1 MKNIFESIYQEVQKI
16 HADYDAAK
24 EACSEEGKNA
34 ARAEYEKLCE
44 RINEKGAAFIR
55 IARAY
60 REARDKGNEH
70 VDFHDV
76 IWDKDVEGLITCM
89 REHGIEHF
97 TFSSGWSS
105 AVETAWLFQENG
117 CKLEGMA
124 EINGTCTAFMSDEY
138 ERVPAYVFSIT

>member
-1 MKNIFESIYQEVQKI
+1 MENIFESIYQELQRI

-24 EACSEEGKNA
+24 EADNEAGKNA
-34 ARAEYEKLCE
+34 ARTDYEKLCE
-44 RINEKGAAFIR
+44 RINEKGAAFVR

-70 VDFHDV
+70 IDFHDV

-89 REHGIEHF
+89 RGNGIEHF

-117 CKLEGMA
+117 CTLEGLIR
-124 EINGTCTAFMSDEY
+124 INGDSKGFGEEGY
-138 ERVPAYVFSIT
+138 EQAPAYLFRV

>member
-55 IARAY
+55 VTRAY

-105 AVETAWLFQENG
+105 AVETAWLFQESG
-117 CKLEGMA
+117 CTLEGLIR
-124 EINGTCTAFMSDEY
+124 INGDSKGFGEEGY
-138 ERVPAYVFSIT
+138 EPAPAYLFKVN